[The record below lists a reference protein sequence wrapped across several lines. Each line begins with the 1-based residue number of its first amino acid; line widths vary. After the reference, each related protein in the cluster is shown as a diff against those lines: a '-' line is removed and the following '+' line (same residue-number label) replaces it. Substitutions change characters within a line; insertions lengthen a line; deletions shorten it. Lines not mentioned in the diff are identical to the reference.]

1 MKIRQKRVLAYVLA
15 MVMVLNLCAVPVK
28 AESVDEENPLT
39 TQIMKTNISNSTMYF
54 VYDSANKDYSYSL
67 TITKDEAVNDI
78 TLDASKLC
86 ISASNGDDSLPI
98 QEKTYTADST
108 SLKADYITSAPTYD
122 NDFTI
127 DGNSK
132 DGFRIQLSDDK
143 FAEKKNNSFILW
155 CQNDSGD
162 EWYYVATFKVSI
174 EKYTIQYDFGGKGGF
189 AEDYT
194 DAPEDFYEGDTVTL
208 PTEENIVAKDG
219 YTFAGWYLNERYDEG
234 SVKEITKDKA
244 DANKTVKLYAKWEQ
258 KITYSIKYQLDDT
271 NSDTKSSTDIEEL
284 KSDFSAR
291 ETAKPG
297 YTFDGWYME
306 KNNEKVK
313 ITADNLEDNLKANTN
328 ITLYPKWYYTIKFE
342 TNTGETVTD
351 QTVELSAEKSTDALS
366 QITKNKYKF
375 AGWYV
380 KGTENKVDTIK
391 DVTEKRDNN
400 SDTVTL
406 EAKWSFTIRF
416 ENATFS
422 DSNKYPSNSKEYY
435 YGQDISLPTQ
445 SEMTNAGEFQ
455 GWYTDESFT
464 NSVEKITES
473 LAADDSSEFTLYAK
487 WEQKTTYSIKY
498 QLDDTNSD
506 TKSSTDIEELK
517 SDFSARETAKP
528 GYTFDGWYM
537 EKNNEKVKI
546 TADNLEDNLKANTNI
561 TLYPKWYY
569 TIKFETNTG
578 ETVTDQTVEL
588 SAEKSTDALSQITK
602 NKYKFA
608 GWYVKGTE
616 NKVDTIKDVTEKRD
630 NNSDTV
636 TLEAKWSFTIRFEN
650 ATFSD
655 SNKYPSNSKE
665 YYYGQDISLPTQSE
679 MTNAGEFQG
688 WYTDESF
695 TNSVEKITESLAADD
710 SSEFTLYAKWISTS
724 PSPSPSDNSLNQ
736 SPSPTKD
743 PSPSVA
749 PAPTVTPSVQPTE
762 STDGIKI
769 NGKDVKNNQKIS
781 VCLGASITITASSK
795 ITIVPKAKKNQKK
808 CLKVSVKNNK
818 GTIKVKSL
826 CRNAIKVIIT
836 VKSKKT
842 STTIW
847 INTKVPT
854 PKFKVKINK
863 SRTKITISI
872 KNKSVAKKI
881 GCYTVEALNKNT
893 KNKFV
898 YIATNKFKLLGAGGR
913 KYPTGEYKFKVRFW
927 NTKKPV
933 KKGKLLTKK
942 YMYSEQV
949 QKLKVR

>member
-487 WEQKTTYSIKY
+487 W
-498 QLDDTNSD
+498 
-506 TKSSTDIEELK
+506 
-517 SDFSARETAKP
+517 
-528 GYTFDGWYM
+528 
-537 EKNNEKVKI
+537 
-546 TADNLEDNLKANTNI
+546 
-561 TLYPKWYY
+561 
-569 TIKFETNTG
+569 
-578 ETVTDQTVEL
+578 
-588 SAEKSTDALSQITK
+588 
-602 NKYKFA
+602 
-608 GWYVKGTE
+608 
-616 NKVDTIKDVTEKRD
+616 
-630 NNSDTV
+630 
-636 TLEAKWSFTIRFEN
+636 
-650 ATFSD
+650 
-655 SNKYPSNSKE
+655 
-665 YYYGQDISLPTQSE
+665 
-679 MTNAGEFQG
+679 
-688 WYTDESF
+688 
-695 TNSVEKITESLAADD
+695 
-710 SSEFTLYAKWISTS
+710 ISTS

>member
-28 AESVDEENPLT
+28 AEGEGAENSLT
-39 TQIMKTNISNSTMYF
+39 TNISNSTMYF
-54 VYDSANKDYSYSL
+54 VYDSAKKVYSYSL
-67 TITKDEAVNDI
+67 TITKDEAVDDI
-78 TLDASKLC
+78 TLDDVSKLG
-86 ISASNGDDSLPI
+86 ISTSNDYDSSPI
-98 QEKTYTADST
+98 AEKTYTATGDT
-108 SLKADYITSAPTYD
+108 SLKAGYITSKPIYD

-127 DGNSK
+127 DGNST
-132 DGFRIQLSDDK
+132 DGFSIQLSDEG
-143 FAEKKNNSFILW
+143 FSKKQNNSFILW
-155 CQNDSGD
+155 CQNDNGNR
-162 EWYYVATFKVSI
+162 WYYVATFEVSI
-174 EKYTIQYDFGGKGGF
+174 KEYKINYNLGENGNFKNEGTAQKV
-189 AEDYT
+189 
-194 DAPEDFYEGDTVTL
+194 FYEGDKVTL

-219 YTFAGWYLNERYDEG
+219 YTFAGWYLNEEYDGG

-244 DANKTVKLYAKWEQ
+244 DKNKTVTLYAKWEQ
-258 KITYSIKYQLDDT
+258 KTTYSIKYQLDDT
-271 NSDTKSSTDIEEL
+271 NSETKSSTDIEEL
-284 KSDFSAR
+284 KKDVSAKK
-291 ETAKPG
+291 TAKTG
-297 YTFDGWYME
+297 YTFGGWYMQTDSG
-306 KNNEKVK
+306 NVD
-313 ITADNLEDNLKANTN
+313 ITAENLEGNLKANTN
-328 ITLYPKWYYTIKFE
+328 ITLYPKWYYTIKFK
-342 TNTGETVTD
+342 TNTAGTVDDKKVEISKENSDAALSSTVTM
-351 QTVELSAEKSTDALS
+351 
-366 QITKNKYKF
+366 NKYKF

-435 YGQDISLPTQ
+435 YGKEVSLPTQ

-473 LAADDSSEFTLYAK
+473 LAAD
-487 WEQKTTYSIKY
+487 
-498 QLDDTNSD
+498 N
-506 TKSSTDIEELK
+506 
-517 SDFSARETAKP
+517 
-528 GYTFDGWYM
+528 
-537 EKNNEKVKI
+537 
-546 TADNLEDNLKANTNI
+546 
-561 TLYPKWYY
+561 
-569 TIKFETNTG
+569 
-578 ETVTDQTVEL
+578 
-588 SAEKSTDALSQITK
+588 
-602 NKYKFA
+602 
-608 GWYVKGTE
+608 
-616 NKVDTIKDVTEKRD
+616 
-630 NNSDTV
+630 
-636 TLEAKWSFTIRFEN
+636 
-650 ATFSD
+650 
-655 SNKYPSNSKE
+655 
-665 YYYGQDISLPTQSE
+665 
-679 MTNAGEFQG
+679 
-688 WYTDESF
+688 
-695 TNSVEKITESLAADD
+695 

-724 PSPSPSDNSLNQ
+724 PSPSPSDNSLNP

-781 VCLGASITITASSK
+781 VSLGTSITITASSK

-818 GTIKVKSL
+818 GTIKVNSL
-826 CRNAIKVIIT
+826 CKNAIKVIIT
-836 VKSKKT
+836 EKSKKT

-863 SRTKITISI
+863 SRTKFTITI

-881 GCYTVEALNKNT
+881 GCYTVEAKNKNT

-898 YIATNKFKLLGAGGR
+898 YIATD
-913 KYPTGEYKFKVRFW
+913 KFKVVTSGGKKYPEGKYSFRITFW

-933 KKGKLLTKK
+933 KKGKFINK
-942 YMYSEQV
+942 YMHQSQV
-949 QKLKVR
+949 FNLTVKRK